1 MEVNTPKLGL
11 GVFENYDNV
20 VLLCGLNLD
29 KRVINEKFRRA
40 PKHVKIFTS
49 NISDSQLYAMLFYKG
64 NFNGSSPF
72 SDKNVVLLYGDGPY
86 TSNDLVE
93 NVYIQI
99 PEDSHVKAEDLQRY
113 AYDLA
118 ENGMWGWEILSYVL
132 MRYFKL
138 TGGGHPL
145 KYKIAVPN
153 RDRDREERLNFLMRL
168 SSPGNIVRSGNG
180 EIVLSDDRE
189 IVGYSRV
196 VEIPIYRFLPAFS
209 PMINDILGRLEGKTA
224 VVTLGGPEHNV
235 FLNYFICEQRQDQIN
250 QVFFDAS
257 NVFDLEAF
265 RRDPHNKVLLDTH
278 NYVGFRL
285 ISPQG
290 DVISLSRE
298 DPKGVTGGLIVV
310 LSRMRSELTNNKPFD
325 LFVVVGAG
333 KLGALATKLSFLKLL
348 LKSTVKSLEGT
359 GIYYVVFNKDNMD
372 NVYQKV
378 DIVYKS
384 LEPLKEWGGK
394 KVVDFLEEEK
404 LEKASR
410 VYAML

>member
-1 MEVNTPKLGL
+1 MIKMELTTPKLGL

-29 KRVINEKFRRA
+29 KRVINEKFRKA

-72 SDKNVVLLYGDGPY
+72 SDKNVILLYGDGPY

-93 NVYIQI
+93 NVYIKI

-113 AYDLA
+113 AFDLA

-145 KYKIAVPN
+145 KYTIAVSN

-180 EIVLSDDRE
+180 EIFLSDDRE
-189 IVGYSRV
+189 IVGYSGV
-196 VEIPIYRFLPAFS
+196 VEVPVYRFLPAFR
-209 PMINDILGRLEGKTA
+209 PLINDILRKLEGNTA
-224 VVTLGGPEHNV
+224 IVTLGGPEHNI
-235 FLNYFICEQRQDQIN
+235 FLNYFMCEQRQDQVN
-250 QVFFDAS
+250 QVLFDAS

-285 ISPQG
+285 ISLQG
-290 DVISLSRE
+290 EVMSLSRE
-298 DPKGVTGGLIVV
+298 DPKGDTGGLIVV
-310 LSRMRSELTNNKPFD
+310 LRMQSELTDNKPFD
-325 LFVVVGAG
+325 LFAVVGSG
-333 KLGALATKLSFLKLL
+333 RRGALATKLSFLKLL
-348 LKSTVKSLEGT
+348 LKSTKKSLGGN
-359 GIYYVVFNKDNMD
+359 GIYYIVFDKDRLREYEKM
-372 NVYQKV
+372 
-378 DIVYKS
+378 DIVYQSIDRGVSGKS
-384 LEPLKEWGGK
+384 IVELLES
-394 KVVDFLEEEK
+394 EK